1 MKKVIHFLTSVVLFF
16 CLTAGL
22 VAAMPDTAYAASA
35 FVQGYSD
42 MIGQAGSIYYIRTSE
57 KDGSAAIW
65 RIKISTKKT
74 SKIVSAPNGII
85 DLVVS
90 GQRLYYTTAN
100 DDQQWEVRSCSLNGD
115 DVQTVCE
122 GRVCYVNSETVY
134 YLRYGKKNTQASLY
148 AKSLDTGKITRIKT
162 AKTDQVL
169 DYVCNIGGESYYY
182 IYDKKTDK
190 LLLYRLHTA
199 NNQLVR
205 VAVEKRVAEG
215 YSGLMVADVRQ
226 IAGELYYNFGSY
238 EGTGNFWNGTIKK
251 LTVDGKKKTIAKYT
265 DDDQI
270 IAGSREL
277 YFTTP
282 QGNYYKYNL
291 KTGKKAKYSLKY
303 EKNISYMVLGEKTY
317 MADTSNK
324 KKIVISRFASGTDR
338 ETLTKN
344 FIAIPFKQKANVS
357 YSVSMK
363 PLGIYNMV
371 CVTGTDY
378 TDTSYGW
385 RGKLVSI
392 NWYVTDGAGTLLG
405 SFQ

>member
-134 YLRYGKKNTQASLY
+134 YLLYGKNTQASLY
-148 AKSLDTGKITRIKT
+148 AKSLDTGKVTRIKT

>member
-1 MKKVIHFLTSVVLFF
+1 MKKVVHFLTSVMLIF
-16 CLTAGL
+16 CLAAGA
-22 VAAMPDTAYAASA
+22 VAAAPDTVYAANA
-35 FVQGYSD
+35 YVQEYSD

-57 KDGSAAIW
+57 KDGSAVIW
-65 RIKISTKKT
+65 RMKMSTGKT
-74 SKIVSAPNGII
+74 SKIVSEPNGII
-85 DLVVS
+85 GLMVS
-90 GQRLYYTTAN
+90 GQRLYYTAVN
-100 DDQQWEVRSCSLNGD
+100 DDRQWEVRSCSLSGD
-115 DVQTVCE
+115 DAETVCE
-122 GRVCYVNSETVY
+122 GRGCYVNGKNVY
-134 YLRYGKKNTQASLY
+134 YLRYGKKDIRASLY